1 MQKKFS
7 VVAVGG
13 TFDHLHK
20 GHKALLS
27 KTFEVGDQV
36 VIGVTSDE
44 FARKL
49 GKTLDHDFEMRANSL
64 RRYLDSAFPGERYE
78 IYPLSDYFG
87 PAIFKGKVE
96 AIVVSRE
103 TLGRVTIANE
113 ERKKLGFNSLQTV
126 VVDWVLAEDGQPI
139 SSTRIRRGEIDE
151 QGNVVRR

>member
-1 MQKKFS
+1 MDS
-7 VVAVGG
+7 V
-13 TFDHLHK
+13 
-20 GHKALLS
+20 
-27 KTFEVGDQV
+27 
-36 VIGVTSDE
+36 
-44 FARKL
+44 
-49 GKTLDHDFEMRANSL
+49 
-64 RRYLDSAFPGERYE
+64 FPGERYE
-78 IYPLSDYFG
+78 IYPLNDYFG